1 MEICV
6 EALGQ
11 PPVDVGAVVSS
22 SGARC
27 RLVRGVSEV
36 RSKTNALFGRGGQS
50 AEPELRREF
59 LEELRNR
66 SPWGLERQGGEVC
79 VSIGT

>member
-11 PPVDVGAVVSS
+11 PPVDVGAVASS

-27 RLVRGVSEV
+27 KLVRGVSEE
-36 RSKTNALFGRGGQS
+36 RSQTITLFGRGGQN

-66 SPWGLERQGGEVC
+66 SPWGLEQQGGEVC
-79 VSIGT
+79 LPIGT